1 MIRKPSTKSLL
12 TSTSRR
18 SFLRVTAG
26 AGFAFAA
33 GVRPRPAR
41 AATEKIR
48 FQLDW
53 IPFGRHT
60 PYYAALENGF
70 YLEKGL
76 DVTIAQGR
84 STIQGI
90 RTLVAGQSQFIF
102 QDIAVMMSVRATEGS
117 KIKALACMYQKSPH
131 TLFYIKGPSITK
143 PKDIEGKKIA
153 FTPGDSPRRMFPA
166 FAKAN
171 GIDESKVSWLSVD
184 PNSKNA
190 VLLNHQAAGM
200 VTYIF
205 TLPVLQKAAQNGDQV
220 GAFVYSDYGAD
231 FYSNGIGAMEDYIK
245 EKPVVTRDFVQATMK
260 GLKFTLDHPKEA
272 VGMLMK
278 HQPQLDGDVALQE
291 VEILRNITNAKN
303 TNVLGSMT
311 KEKMQETEDL
321 MVKYMDLKTPVNVS
335 EVYTNEYLS

>member
-1 MIRKPSTKSLL
+1 MVRKPSTLSLS
-12 TSTSRR
+12 TATSRR
-18 SFLRVTAG
+18 SFLRAG
-26 AGFAFAA
+26 AGTGLAFAA

-41 AATEKIR
+41 AATEKIL

-70 YLEKGL
+70 YAEKGL
-76 DVTIAQGR
+76 EVTIAQGR

-102 QDIAVMMSVRATEGS
+102 QDIAVMLSVRATEGA
-117 KIKALACMYQKSPH
+117 KIRALACMYQRTPH
-131 TLFYIKGPSITK
+131 TLFYIKGPGITK
-143 PKDIEGKKIA
+143 PKDIEGKKVA

-171 GIDESKVSWLSVD
+171 GIDESKVNWLSVD

-190 VLLNHQAAGM
+190 VLLNHQAEGM

-205 TLPVLQKAAQNGDQV
+205 TLPVLQKAAQGGDQV
-220 GAFVYSDYGAD
+220 GAFIYGDFGAD

-260 GLKFTLDHPKEA
+260 GLKFTLDNPKEA
-272 VGMLMK
+272 VAMLKK
-278 HQPQLDGDVALQE
+278 HQPQLDSDVALQE
-291 VEILRNITNAKN
+291 VEILRDISNAKN
-303 TNVLGSMT
+303 TKVLGSMT
-311 KEKMQETEDL
+311 KEKMEETQDL
-321 MVKYMDLKTPVNVS
+321 MVKYMDLKNPVTVS
-335 EVYTNEYLS
+335 ETFTNDYLA